1 MNLYAFPTKRD
12 FPILETN
19 MESEYKQAS
28 DRNNKINYWR
38 LEIGF
43 EGITLFDSVLF
54 QILCGIDPSTGSRTE
69 IHLDMFKDLSV

>member
-43 EGITLFDSVLF
+43 EGITLFDSVYTNLN
-54 QILCGIDPSTGSRTE
+54 
-69 IHLDMFKDLSV
+69 